1 MNWKHLLASITGSV
15 DEELRLRNAYLT
27 AENRILR
34 HQIKGRVPLT
44 NAERTTLAELG
55 QKLGRKALGEV
66 ATIAQPDTILA
77 WHRKLVDQPVD
88 TLPCTSVG
96 RPRIGQEIEDLVVR
110 MARENRSWGY
120 DRIAGAVAN
129 LGYRISDQ
137 TVGNILKR
145 HDIPPAPER
154 AKTMT
159 WPEFIRMHMAVLG
172 ATEFFSSAV
181 WSSLSLLVASLLS
194 FLHGGLRKGYV
205 GGRTFVCYGGWRQM
219 LSPWSPS
226 GHRDA
231 EKRGELVRAE
241 APSQRILFGAWVLQ
255 PLLCQSKTPH
265 ARAPLPQGRGRVVLM
280 PVANR
285 HQIRD
290 GPFRG
295 RQRFSEL
302 CRDDHRE
309 AA

>member
-1 MNWKHLLASITGSV
+1 MAGMECYMNWKQLLTSITGSV
-15 DEELRLRNAYLT
+15 DEELRLRNVYLT

-55 QKLGRKALGEV
+55 HKLGKKALAEV

-96 RPRIGQEIEDLVVR
+96 RPRIDQEIEALVLR

-145 HDIPPAPER
+145 HGIPPAPER
-154 AKTMT
+154 TKTMT
-159 WPEFIRMHMAVLG
+159 WQEFIRMHMAVLG

-181 WSSLSLLVASLLS
+181 WSSLSLLVASILS
-194 FLHGGLRKGYV
+194 FLHCGLRKGYMV
-205 GGRTFVCYGGWRQM
+205 GRTFLCYGGSRQM
-219 LSPWSPS
+219 LSP
-226 GHRDA
+226 
-231 EKRGELVRAE
+231 
-241 APSQRILFGAWVLQ
+241 
-255 PLLCQSKTPH
+255 
-265 ARAPLPQGRGRVVLM
+265 
-280 PVANR
+280 
-285 HQIRD
+285 
-290 GPFRG
+290 
-295 RQRFSEL
+295 
-302 CRDDHRE
+302 
-309 AA
+309 